1 MKTTG
6 TWKHLLAISSF
17 GAISLGATGCAS
29 ETEVDESESAVG
41 STEVTPFDEQYFDVS
56 VAWPSEQ
63 VSALINGDPMDVD
76 YTPDCKFELSFRQ
89 EGETKP
95 LLTLKGEPKDEKTAS
110 GYEGKALGSGVLTRD
125 QLTRRAM
132 SGSLAFR
139 CSNDQAQRDRGA
151 TFEIPPVRFSTRLG
165 TEQVTTVVPK
175 MEGMMQHD
183 IPVTVTLK
191 VNHSRAASGILSNC
205 SAFRDVPKDKIQK
218 SFLSTLTRYEPSTKD
233 GPFGFGKMTT
243 TISVDGGKLKKE
255 FELRSDQQMFVP
267 IAYCR
272 EKGAFGSGGVTVD
285 VLGSEGSLSNNKPF
299 PNTTRENEPVKVNTP
314 MKSGEERMIRHT
326 PPKSHAA
333 FDTILRMY

>member
-175 MEGMMQHD
+175 MPPRSGCRRRRCRSVVRFPHGRARRRRGRAGRAGAGSLVGIGE
-183 IPVTVTLK
+183 LK
-191 VNHSRAASGILSNC
+191 GLPLAV
-205 SAFRDVPKDKIQK
+205 DQ
-218 SFLSTLTRYEPSTKD
+218 SFD
-233 GPFGFGKMTT
+233 GP
-243 TISVDGGKLKKE
+243 E
-255 FELRSDQQMFVP
+255 
-267 IAYCR
+267 A
-272 EKGAFGSGGVTVD
+272 
-285 VLGSEGSLSNNKPF
+285 
-299 PNTTRENEPVKVNTP
+299 
-314 MKSGEERMIRHT
+314 
-326 PPKSHAA
+326 
-333 FDTILRMY
+333 